1 MTYSIYSDLGGLLW
15 WIFVRFC
22 KTDLKEEQSKNYWAR
37 NIFVLIMV
45 FIGLIGVSVT
55 VFEK

>member
-1 MTYSIYSDLGGLLW
+1 MRYIDFSDIGGFLW

-37 NIFVLIMV
+37 NIFILIMV
-45 FIGLIGVSVT
+45 FIGLIGVSVA
-55 VFEK
+55 VF

>member
-1 MTYSIYSDLGGLLW
+1 MTYSIYSDLGGFLW

-45 FIGLIGVSVT
+45 FIGLTGVSV
-55 VFEK
+55 VFF

>member
-1 MTYSIYSDLGGLLW
+1 MRCADFYDIGGFLC

>member
-1 MTYSIYSDLGGLLW
+1 MRYIDFSDIGGFLW